1 MMRTAARR
9 RRPGFTLLELV
20 ATMLVLSIVSVVL
33 APVITS
39 ATDSYATAR
48 ELRDVSDDAA
58 FALSTIVRVWREAP
72 AGEFEGLAII
82 AADTQSVEFGDG
94 TGLRLNA
101 GTLERIEAG
110 GAFPV
115 VRRVDDL
122 RFDYIAADGRTAA
135 DQPSQ
140 AHRIHITLTVR
151 GFTMTAVAFPRVQ
164 GMEP

>member
-1 MMRTAARR
+1 MMMSTTQSHRG
-9 RRPGFTLLELV
+9 GFTLLELV

-48 ELRDVSDDAA
+48 ELRDVSDETA
-58 FALSTIVRVWREAP
+58 FALATIVRVWREAP
-72 AGEFEGLAII
+72 AGEFERLAIN
-82 AADTQSVEFGDG
+82 AADAQSVEFGDG

-101 GTLERIEAG
+101 GTLERVEAD

-122 RFDYIAADGRTAA
+122 RFDYIGADGLTAA

-151 GFTMTAVAFPRVQ
+151 GFTMTGVAFPRVQ
-164 GMEP
+164 GVEP

>member
-1 MMRTAARR
+1 MIDINRNHRT
-9 RRPGFTLLELV
+9 GFSLLELV

-48 ELRDVSDDAA
+48 EGRDISDETA
-58 FALSTIVRVWREAP
+58 FALATIVRVWREAP
-72 AGEFEGLAII
+72 SGDVERLAII
-82 AADTQSVEFGDG
+82 AADTRSVEFGDG

-101 GTLERIEAG
+101 GTLERIEAD

-122 RFDYIAADGRTAA
+122 RFDYVGADGRTAA